1 MIGGLSLALGMERP
15 LMRLCLVF
23 LGIILLPQ
31 EATAAADGVVDVSLK
46 IDTDGRV
53 AECRVLRSSGYAKLD
68 ARTCAILRRT
78 KRFEAKRYGGRGVAY
93 ERVETYRWQVP
104 RAPKPVEPQIPETRI
119 H

>member
-1 MIGGLSLALGMERP
+1 
-15 LMRLCLVF
+15 MRLCLIF

-78 KRFEAKRYGGRGVAY
+78 KHFEAKRYGGRGVAY